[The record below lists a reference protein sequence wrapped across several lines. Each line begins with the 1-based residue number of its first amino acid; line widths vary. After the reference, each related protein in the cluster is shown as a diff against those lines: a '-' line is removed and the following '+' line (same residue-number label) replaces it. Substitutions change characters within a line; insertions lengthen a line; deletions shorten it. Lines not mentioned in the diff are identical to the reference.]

1 MHRDIDLPSEWPEH
15 LAIDA
20 TITPLNVT
28 PPIGQHLLDFSALG
42 PVGFEQFCWWLLQ
55 KEGKSLRGCKR
66 IGGSGLPQG
75 GIDIF
80 AAEAHDPD
88 RLIVYECKSGKGFSA
103 SELKKAIRK
112 FMEGDWCV
120 HASTFV
126 LILAKDSLEGLSAT
140 WNEQRKQLRA
150 AGIEADVWTAHT
162 LTLRAQAHP
171 DILSKFFPTY
181 DIRHFANRWMQQTA
195 FLEELQRGIFDS
207 RPHISEWARAL
218 SMQAP
223 GGAMERSGA
232 SSDEANDDGT
242 RVIRHGNSWVYKCP
256 WFDLSVFLPDA
267 RLARVSA
274 SINLHRP
281 DVNGMVVVLSQ
292 PWMMSELLFR
302 TGAPATHEHRGFI
315 VGPATWGDD
324 GSQVVDLGPCRL
336 TLEQQGVQA
345 LVKAA
350 DSLSAEI
357 HRALVELERTWDAA
371 DFVFIDHGGRKVAL
385 MALWEEVWDEMLR
398 FAKAHDVDAGSSLW
412 HMFDPAIH
420 MLKPYTND
428 AARHGERFGDG
439 YHAAFEALHVPELCR
454 PGEVLVLWQP
464 PGNGP
469 DESISPR
476 AWWSCRDAF
485 SWLTLEL
492 LPELR
497 RWIQKRHFGQSLTR
511 LIHPIRARR
520 FARQL
525 EDMVVA
531 RDIRRPRARPA
542 SGTADDLIEW
552 VQTLQG
558 LFSIPRT
565 PPLFVHQGDVEMLF
579 LAAARLVGLGRGY
592 VGYVCTKLGL
602 DEAPD
607 DRENLSQAIAGHV
620 HGGHVTANSAVVD
633 NALRAILE
641 LIDDDAQTIPLA
653 DRQFL
658 LDALR
663 PFIQM
668 HDEIELVRR
677 HYGIT

>member
-1 MHRDIDLPSEWPEH
+1 MPRNIDLPSEWPEH
-15 LAIDA
+15 LSVDA

-28 PPIGQHLLDFSALG
+28 PPIGQYLLDFSALG
-42 PVGFEQFCWWLLQ
+42 PVGFEQFCWWLLR
-55 KEGKSLRGCKR
+55 KEGRSLRGCKR
-66 IGGSGLPQG
+66 IGGSGQPQG

-80 AAEAHDPD
+80 ATEAHDPD
-88 RLIVYECKSGKGFSA
+88 RLVVYECKSGKGFSA
-103 SELKKAIRK
+103 TELKKAIRK
-112 FMEGDWCV
+112 FMAGDWRL
-120 HASTFV
+120 HASTFI
-126 LILAKDSLEGLSAT
+126 LILARDSLEGLSAT
-140 WNEQRKQLRA
+140 WNEQKKELRA
-150 AGIEADVWTAHT
+150 AGIDADVWTAHT

-195 FLEELQRGIFDS
+195 FLDELQRGIFDP
-207 RPHISEWARAL
+207 RPHVREWARAL
-218 SMQAP
+218 SMQAQES
-223 GGAMERSGA
+223 ASASTAEVSDSGA
-232 SSDEANDDGT
+232 
-242 RVIRHGNSWVYKCP
+242 RVIRHGNSWIYKCP

-281 DVNGMVVVLSQ
+281 DVNGMVIVLSQ

-315 VGPATWGDD
+315 VGPAIWGDD
-324 GSQVVDLGPCRL
+324 GQVVDLGPCRL

-345 LVKAA
+345 LAKAA
-350 DSLSAEI
+350 DSLSVEI
-357 HRALVELERTWDAA
+357 HRALVKLEQTWDAA
-371 DFVFIDHGGRKVAL
+371 DFVFIDHGGRRVAL
-385 MALWEEVWDEMLR
+385 VALWEEVWDEMLR
-398 FAKAHDVDAGSSLW
+398 FAKAHDVDTGSSPW
-412 HMFDPAIH
+412 HMFDAAPH
-420 MLKPYTND
+420 VLKPYTHD
-428 AARHGERFGDG
+428 EARHGHRFGNG
-439 YHAAFEALHVPELCR
+439 YHAVFEALHVPELCR

-469 DESISPR
+469 EESISPR

-492 LPELR
+492 LPEVR
-497 RWIQKRHFGQSLTR
+497 RWIQQRHFGQSLTR

-520 FARQL
+520 FTRQL
-525 EDMVVA
+525 QEMVVA
-531 RDIRRPRARPA
+531 RDVRRSRGH
-542 SGTADDLIEW
+542 SLDVTADALIEC
-552 VQTLQG
+552 VQTLQS

-565 PPLFVHQGDVEMLF
+565 PPLFVRQGDVETLY
-579 LAAARLVGLGRGY
+579 LAAARLAGLGRGY

-602 DEAPD
+602 DEAPE
-607 DRENLSQAIAGHV
+607 DRENLSQAIAGYV

-633 NALRAILE
+633 HALRAILE
-641 LIDDDAQTIPLA
+641 LVADDAQTIPLA

-668 HDEIELVRR
+668 HEEIELVRR
-677 HYGIT
+677 HYGTT